1 MPNDPALDD
10 DSSVRDWLA
19 SWQTFIRARDFA
31 QARRLFMPG
40 VLGFGSVA
48 TVAGSLDDL
57 EGAQWRRVW
66 PKLGSFAFQ
75 DEHLAVTVSSD
86 RLLAAVAVTW
96 ASTWTDET
104 PNDARSSGHGPVGPR
119 SCWCGT
125 PSPTRGGR
133 CTRTSR

>member
-1 MPNDPALDD
+1 VPNDPALDD

-19 SWQTFIRARDFA
+19 SWQTFIRARDFD

-104 PNDARSSGHGPVGPR
+104 PDHAPVQRPRPGRATIVLVRDAVTDPWRAVH
-119 SCWCGT
+119 T
-125 PSPTRGGR
+125 H
-133 CTRTSR
+133 SR